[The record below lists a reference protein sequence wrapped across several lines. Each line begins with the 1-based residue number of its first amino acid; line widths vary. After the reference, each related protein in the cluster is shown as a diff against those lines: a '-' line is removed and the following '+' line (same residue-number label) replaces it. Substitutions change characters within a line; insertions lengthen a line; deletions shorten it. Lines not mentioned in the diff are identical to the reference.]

1 MDISSLMKQAQDFQ
15 QKMGHVQEELAKKTV
30 SSDVGGGM
38 VKVTVNGRQE
48 LLSIQIEKEVINPD
62 DAEMLQDLILAAVN
76 DAMSKARDMIQTEM
90 GRLTG
95 GLKIPGL
102 M

>member
-15 QKMGHVQEELAKKTV
+15 QKMGQVQEELAQKTV
-30 SSDVGGGM
+30 SSEVGGGM

-48 LLSIQIEKEVINPD
+48 LLSIQIEKEVVNPND
-62 DAEMLQDLILAAVN
+62 VEMLQDLITAAVN
-76 DAMSKARDMIQTEM
+76 DAMSKARDMIQSEM

-102 M
+102 T

>member
-1 MDISSLMKQAQDFQ
+1 MNALMRQAQEFQ
-15 QKMGHVQEELAKKTV
+15 QKMGQLQAELAKKTV
-30 SSDVGGGM
+30 TSEAGGGM
-38 VKVTVNGRQE
+38 VKVMVNGQNE
-48 LLSIQIEKEVINPD
+48 LLEITIEPEVINPD
-62 DAEMLQDLILAAVN
+62 DRVMLQDLILAAVN
-76 DAMSKARDMIQTEM
+76 DGMRKSREMAQAEM